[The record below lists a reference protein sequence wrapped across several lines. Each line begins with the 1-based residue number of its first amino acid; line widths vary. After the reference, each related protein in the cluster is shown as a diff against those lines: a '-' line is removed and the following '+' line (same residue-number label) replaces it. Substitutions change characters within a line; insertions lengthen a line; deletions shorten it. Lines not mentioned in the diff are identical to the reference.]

1 MSTSQQPSVP
11 VLAGLD
17 YAIIRAVM
25 EPIRQDAAA
34 EMVREYSERRAIF
47 RIVNPGS
54 CITLEFT
61 EVIHPLYR
69 E

>member
-1 MSTSQQPSVP
+1 
-11 VLAGLD
+11 
-17 YAIIRAVM
+17 M